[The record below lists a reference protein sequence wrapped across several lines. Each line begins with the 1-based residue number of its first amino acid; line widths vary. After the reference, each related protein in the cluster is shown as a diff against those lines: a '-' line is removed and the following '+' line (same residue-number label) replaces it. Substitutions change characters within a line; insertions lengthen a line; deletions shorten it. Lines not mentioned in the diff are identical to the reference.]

1 MSPKGNDNLH
11 TKIKAT
17 LLLLLVIGLLI
28 IVFMDNDA
36 FEETKI
42 YQAQLPQQ
50 SQQTK
55 QQIAVSPTPTFTA
68 TVTPV
73 IDTFTYEQIKS
84 LKESIIHLVNES
96 ANAKTVSNDD
106 RIKSIQV
113 LNKSVIV
120 ELNAD
125 VSITIEMVVSI
136 VLNKSFNIYLEMFK
150 SNLGV
155 DDITLYWFYPE
166 VDARGNRDFNPLLSM
181 NLSKENEGT
190 FHWDKMIFLRLPE
203 VVDKYEEFFESS
215 DLQL

>member
-1 MSPKGNDNLH
+1 MIYLL

-28 IVFMDNDA
+28 MVFMDNDSI
-36 FEETKI
+36 EDTKI
-42 YQAQLPQQ
+42 YQAQLTQQ
-50 SQQTK
+50 IQQTK
-55 QQIAVSPTPTFTA
+55 RQIAVSPTPTFTA
-68 TVTPV
+68 TSTPV
-73 IDTFTYEQIKS
+73 IDTFTYEEIKS
-84 LKESIIHLVNES
+84 LKDKFTYLVNES
-96 ANAKTVSNDD
+96 ANAKTVSEDD

-125 VSITIEMVVSI
+125 VSITLEMVVSI
-136 VLNKSFNIYLEMFK
+136 VLNKSFNIYQELFK

-166 VDARGNRDFNPLLSM
+166 VDARGNREFNPLLSM
-181 NLSKENEGT
+181 NLSKENEET
-190 FHWDKMIFLRLPE
+190 FHWDNMIFLRLPE
-203 VVDKYEEFFESS
+203 VVDKYEEFFESR